1 MEEKKRG
8 RKPKSKGLG
17 DTIEKITEAT
27 GIKAVVDKFS
37 EITGIDCGCEK
48 RKAKLNQLIPYHKAV
63 ECITAEDMEYL
74 DNFFASGS
82 NQLSIKQQ
90 REIKAIYK
98 NIFNYNLEDTSCS
111 SCWRGYIGEIR
122 QVYNESK

>member
-1 MEEKKRG
+1 MARKK
-8 RKPKSKGLG
+8 KAQGLG
-17 DTIEKITEAT
+17 DTIEQITTAT

-37 EITGIDCGCEK
+37 EVTGIDCGCEE

-63 ECITAEDMEYL
+63 ECINETDMLYL
-74 DNFFASGS
+74 DNFFDSGV

-90 REIKAIYK
+90 REIQLIYK
-98 NIFNYNLEDTSCS
+98 NIFNTNLENTSCS

-122 QVYNESK
+122 KVYNESK